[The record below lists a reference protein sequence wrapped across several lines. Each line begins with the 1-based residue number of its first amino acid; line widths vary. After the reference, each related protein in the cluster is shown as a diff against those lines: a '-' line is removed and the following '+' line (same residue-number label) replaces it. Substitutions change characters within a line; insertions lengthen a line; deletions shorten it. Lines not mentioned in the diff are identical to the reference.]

1 MKINEKTLINYCT
14 SNTPTDREGW
24 LVKRGEVNKS
34 FQKRWC
40 VLKGNLLFYSEKQGD
55 REPLGVIILEG
66 CTVELAE
73 EETDVF
79 AFKIIFHGEG
89 KTQGRVYILG
99 SNTMEDLEAW
109 MKLIACASYDYMKL
123 MVVELQQQL
132 AELEERDKL
141 KQSRPE
147 APPRNRSNP
156 FNTTHTRRKTWLELH
171 QTVGQQIAADKELWV
186 RKVSVSQASQSSSPT
201 ERERSSEEPVVRMK
215 DDNLLVAI

>member
-1 MKINEKTLINYCT
+1 MQI
-14 SNTPTDREGW
+14 
-24 LVKRGEVNKS
+24 V
-34 FQKRWC
+34 
-40 VLKGNLLFYSEKQGD
+40 
-55 REPLGVIILEG
+55 
-66 CTVELAE
+66 
-73 EETDVF
+73 
-79 AFKIIFHGEG
+79 FHGEG

-156 FNTTHTRRKTWLELH
+156 FNTTDTRKKTWLELH
-171 QTVGQQIAADKELWV
+171 HSLGQKIAADKELWM
-186 RKVSVSQASQSSSPT
+186 RKLSLSQASQSS
-201 ERERSSEEPVVRMK
+201 RSIDKEEEASVRMK

>member
-1 MKINEKTLINYCT
+1 MQI
-14 SNTPTDREGW
+14 
-24 LVKRGEVNKS
+24 V
-34 FQKRWC
+34 
-40 VLKGNLLFYSEKQGD
+40 
-55 REPLGVIILEG
+55 
-66 CTVELAE
+66 
-73 EETDVF
+73 
-79 AFKIIFHGEG
+79 FHGEG

-156 FNTTHTRRKTWLELH
+156 FNTSLTKRKTWLELH
-171 QTVGQQIAADKELWV
+171 NTLGQKITADKELW
-186 RKVSVSQASQSSSPT
+186 SSSQASQPSSSA
-201 ERERSSEEPVVRMK
+201 EREISSEGATVRMM
-215 DDNLLVAI
+215 DDHLLVAI

>member
-1 MKINEKTLINYCT
+1 MQI
-14 SNTPTDREGW
+14 
-24 LVKRGEVNKS
+24 V
-34 FQKRWC
+34 
-40 VLKGNLLFYSEKQGD
+40 
-55 REPLGVIILEG
+55 
-66 CTVELAE
+66 
-73 EETDVF
+73 
-79 AFKIIFHGEG
+79 FHGEG

-156 FNTTHTRRKTWLELH
+156 FNSSHTKRKTWLELH
-171 QTVGQQIAADKELWV
+171 NTLGQKIAADKELWV
-186 RKVSVSQASQSSSPT
+186 RSQASQSSSSAET
-201 ERERSSEEPVVRMK
+201 EMSREGESVRMK
-215 DDNLLVAI
+215 GDSLLVAI

>member
-1 MKINEKTLINYCT
+1 MQI
-14 SNTPTDREGW
+14 
-24 LVKRGEVNKS
+24 V
-34 FQKRWC
+34 
-40 VLKGNLLFYSEKQGD
+40 
-55 REPLGVIILEG
+55 
-66 CTVELAE
+66 
-73 EETDVF
+73 
-79 AFKIIFHGEG
+79 FHGEG

-156 FNTTHTRRKTWLELH
+156 FNTSLTKRKTWLELH
-171 QTVGQQIAADKELWV
+171 NTLGQKIAADKELWV
-186 RKVSVSQASQSSSPT
+186 RSQASQSSSSA
-201 ERERSSEEPVVRMK
+201 EREMSREGESVRMK
-215 DDNLLVAI
+215 GDSLLVAI

>member
-1 MKINEKTLINYCT
+1 
-14 SNTPTDREGW
+14 
-24 LVKRGEVNKS
+24 
-34 FQKRWC
+34 
-40 VLKGNLLFYSEKQGD
+40 
-55 REPLGVIILEG
+55 
-66 CTVELAE
+66 
-73 EETDVF
+73 
-79 AFKIIFHGEG
+79 
-89 KTQGRVYILG
+89 
-99 SNTMEDLEAW
+99 MEDLEAW

-186 RKVSVSQASQSSSPT
+186 RKVSVSQASQSSSYSEP
-201 ERERSSEEPVVRMK
+201 ERSSEEPSVRMK

>member
-1 MKINEKTLINYCT
+1 
-14 SNTPTDREGW
+14 
-24 LVKRGEVNKS
+24 
-34 FQKRWC
+34 
-40 VLKGNLLFYSEKQGD
+40 
-55 REPLGVIILEG
+55 
-66 CTVELAE
+66 
-73 EETDVF
+73 
-79 AFKIIFHGEG
+79 
-89 KTQGRVYILG
+89 
-99 SNTMEDLEAW
+99 

-186 RKVSVSQASQSSSPT
+186 RKVSVSQASQSSSYSEP
-201 ERERSSEEPVVRMK
+201 ERSEEPSVRMK

>member
-1 MKINEKTLINYCT
+1 MTL
-14 SNTPTDREGW
+14 
-24 LVKRGEVNKS
+24 
-34 FQKRWC
+34 Q
-40 VLKGNLLFYSEKQGD
+40 
-55 REPLGVIILEG
+55 
-66 CTVELAE
+66 
-73 EETDVF
+73 
-79 AFKIIFHGEG
+79 IIFHGEG

-156 FNTTHTRRKTWLELH
+156 FNTTETRRKTWLELH
-171 QTVGQQIAADKELWV
+171 QTLGQKITADKELWV
-186 RKVSVSQASQSSSPT
+186 RKVSVSKASQSSSST
-201 ERERSSEEPVVRMK
+201 ERDLSSEEASVRMM
-215 DDNLLVAI
+215 DDKLLVAI

>member
-1 MKINEKTLINYCT
+1 M
-14 SNTPTDREGW
+14 
-24 LVKRGEVNKS
+24 
-34 FQKRWC
+34 Q
-40 VLKGNLLFYSEKQGD
+40 
-55 REPLGVIILEG
+55 
-66 CTVELAE
+66 
-73 EETDVF
+73 
-79 AFKIIFHGEG
+79 IIFHGEG

-156 FNTTHTRRKTWLELH
+156 FNTSLTKRKTWLELH
-171 QTVGQQIAADKELWV
+171 NSLGEKIAADKELWI
-186 RKVSVSQASQSSSPT
+186 RKLSSSQTSQSSSSV
-201 ERERSSEEPVVRMK
+201 EREKSSEGATVRME

>member
-1 MKINEKTLINYCT
+1 MQI
-14 SNTPTDREGW
+14 
-24 LVKRGEVNKS
+24 V
-34 FQKRWC
+34 
-40 VLKGNLLFYSEKQGD
+40 
-55 REPLGVIILEG
+55 
-66 CTVELAE
+66 
-73 EETDVF
+73 
-79 AFKIIFHGEG
+79 FHGEG

-156 FNTTHTRRKTWLELH
+156 FNTSLTKRKTWLELH
-171 QTVGQQIAADKELWV
+171 NTLGQKIAADKELW
-186 RKVSVSQASQSSSPT
+186 SSSQASQSSSSA
-201 ERERSSEEPVVRMK
+201 EREISREGATVRMK
-215 DDNLLVAI
+215 DDHLLVAI

>member
-1 MKINEKTLINYCT
+1 MIVQI
-14 SNTPTDREGW
+14 
-24 LVKRGEVNKS
+24 V
-34 FQKRWC
+34 
-40 VLKGNLLFYSEKQGD
+40 
-55 REPLGVIILEG
+55 
-66 CTVELAE
+66 
-73 EETDVF
+73 
-79 AFKIIFHGEG
+79 FHGEG

-156 FNTTHTRRKTWLELH
+156 FNSSHTKRKTWLELH
-171 QTVGQQIAADKELWV
+171 NTLGQKIAADKELWV
-186 RKVSVSQASQSSSPT
+186 RSQASQSSSSAET
-201 ERERSSEEPVVRMK
+201 EMSREGESVRMK
-215 DDNLLVAI
+215 GDSLLVAI